1 MNYNDNAQKKD
12 GKQLNNILCRK
23 DLAEAAENG
32 IKNCCVEEI
41 DDIGD
46 VCWFEILGGTKFWTH
61 NQDIDYNEY
70 FSKILSGVNPEEVV
84 SFIIDGNDGG
94 INFYAGISIGDN
106 RKMYKENKK
115 IPGIVQTFMNT
126 YRAFLPGIDLKY
138 VDELQ
143 IDEDKFNF
151 GGIVT
156 GYPIDYGVDNNV
168 NNSKQSLSEIDNI
181 CRAMLGSNFTIC
193 ITAEKV
199 SGYTRQAI
207 ELLEDELN
215 EYSKYVTITTQE
227 AGTGRSVQT
236 TNYSIQNY
244 IKNLNKLCGML
255 KVGEASGT
263 WAVNICYCS
272 NNQWDF
278 EKLGSVIKASYCSNN
293 LDCFEPVQCIPL
305 GNSIELKQQLK
316 NMIFNSCVVNDEGN
330 LHHPGGDLFSSYK
343 YQTIMDSNNLAHF
356 IALPRV
362 EIPGYYLDEYVEFDM
377 AVRGRCKRPL
387 YIGNV
392 CQGGRSYDL
401 NFKNKYNIEIEDLT
415 RHALIIG
422 ITGGGKTNTSK
433 AILSEIY
440 QIHNIPFLVIESAK
454 REYIELMNLAER
466 PEGINKNFSN
476 LMLFTLGAEGKTAV
490 RFRINPF
497 EIAGEGT
504 RKVSLQT
511 HIDYLLATFK
521 ASFELYPP
529 MPYVLETAVYEV
541 YQDRGWDIIDNDNKY
556 GWNEYPTLS
565 DLYYKIDEVVE
576 RMNYDQEVK
585 SNVKAA
591 LQARINSLRIGGK
604 GAMLD
609 TPTGVNIDKVLHS
622 PVVMELEDIGDD
634 DIKSFVIGVLLV
646 QIYEYRKSK
655 MGNGKKP
662 LQHVLM
668 IEEAHRLLKNVEGE
682 NNPRAN
688 SVEFFCNMLAEIR
701 TFGQGIIIA
710 DQIPTKLATDTIK
723 NTNLKIVH
731 RTVMKEDREAIGF
744 SMNMNDEQ
752 IEYLSSLR
760 RGCAAI
766 YAEGDNKPKLVMLPL
781 KEDSKNADT
790 SRESLLEKIRLN
802 IAVEMPNY
810 SEKYDN
816 HKGCLFCRKRCC
828 YYYDIN
834 EVFKKQLYKLDNLK
848 TYIPEDNY
856 SNTMSI
862 KIMSILIKNFFEN
875 IDNFDDSNKVCIL
888 GYVLKYMQYDE
899 TIQYMM
905 IKNYMLYLQKADS

>member
-1 MNYNDNAQKKD
+1 MNYNGNIQKMNCKE
-12 GKQLNNILCRK
+12 LNNILCRK
-23 DLAEAAENG
+23 NLADASDGVITINSIED
-32 IKNCCVEEI
+32 I
-41 DDIGD
+41 DDSGD
-46 VCWFEILGGTKFWTH
+46 ICWFKILGGTKFWQ
-61 NQDIDYNEY
+61 NNSDVDYNEY
-70 FSKILSGVNPEEVV
+70 FSKILSGVNNDEVV
-84 SFIIDGNDGG
+84 SFVIDGSEGD
-94 INFYAGISIGDN
+94 ISFYAGISVGT
-106 RKMYKENKK
+106 YKDGKK
-115 IPGIVQTFMNT
+115 IPGIVQTFMDT
-126 YRAFLPGIDLKY
+126 YRAFLPGI
-138 VDELQ
+138 ELNYINQ
-143 IDEDKFNF
+143 LHIDEDKFNY

-156 GYPIDYGVDNNV
+156 GYPVDYDDENNT
-168 NNSKQSLSEIDNI
+168 NSPKPVLSEIDNI
-181 CRAMLGSNFTIC
+181 CRAMLGSKFTIC
-193 ITAEKV
+193 ITAEKIF
-199 SGYTRQAI
+199 GFTRQAI
-207 ELLEDELN
+207 ELIQDVQN
-215 EYSKYVTITTQE
+215 EYSKHITITTQE

-236 TNYSIQNY
+236 TNYAIQNY
-244 IKNLNKLCGML
+244 IKNLSKLGKMLKLC
-255 KVGEASGT
+255 EAGGA
-263 WAVNICYCS
+263 WAVNICFCS
-272 NNQWDF
+272 DNKWDY
-278 EKLGSVIKASYCSNN
+278 EKLSSVIKASYCTNN
-293 LDCFEPVQCIPL
+293 LDCFEPVQCISVE
-305 GNSIELKQQLK
+305 NSPKQKEQFKKMVL
-316 NMIFNSCVVNDEGN
+316 NSYVINDEGN
-330 LHHPGGDLFSSYK
+330 SQHPGGELFSNYK

-356 IALPRV
+356 ISLPQV
-362 EIPGYYLDEYVEFDM
+362 EIPGYYIDEYVEFDM
-377 AVRGRCKRPL
+377 AVRNNCKNPV
-387 YIGNV
+387 YIGNI

-401 NFKNKYNIEIEDLT
+401 NFINKYNLELEDFT

-466 PEGINKNFSN
+466 PEGFNKDFND
-476 LMLFTLGAEGKTAV
+476 LMLFTLGAEGKNSV

-541 YQDRGWDIIDNDNKY
+541 YQDRGWDIIDNNNIY

-565 DLYYKIDEVVE
+565 DLYFKIDEVVE

-609 TPTGVNIDKVLHS
+609 TSTGVDIDKVLHS

-646 QIYEYRKSK
+646 QLYEYRKSK
-655 MGNGKKP
+655 MGNGKKK
-662 LQHVLM
+662 LQHILM
-668 IEEAHRLLKNVEGE
+668 IEEAHRLLKNVEGD

-701 TFGQGIIIA
+701 TFGQGIIVA
-710 DQIPTKLATDTIK
+710 DQIPTKLAPDTIK

-744 SMNMNDEQ
+744 SMNMNDKQ

-781 KEDSKNADT
+781 KEDSKDADT
-790 SRESLLEKIRLN
+790 SRDRLLEKIRAN
-802 IAVEMPNY
+802 IASRMPNY
-810 SEKYDN
+810 SDKYDI
-816 HKGCLFCRKRCC
+816 HKGCLFCRNRCT
-828 YYYDIN
+828 YYDYVDS
-834 EVFKKQLYKLDNLK
+834 VFKDQLYKLDNLK
-848 TYIPEDNY
+848 TYIPDANFENDI
-856 SNTMSI
+856 SI
-862 KIMSILIKNFFEN
+862 KIMNIVIKNFFSSN
-875 IDNFDDSNKVCIL
+875 KDLNDSNKICIL
-888 GYVLKYMQYDE
+888 GYVLKYMQYSE
-899 TIQYMM
+899 SVQYMM
-905 IKNYMLYLQKADS
+905 IKNYILYLQNRTNL